1 MVFRFS
7 RKMAKKIKLDLLDL
21 DVSVP
26 LSENPF
32 LDWTTHLFTADRTQY
47 IIVTNTFSL
56 LSIIFPGRG
65 ITGESEFITQ
75 TLSMMRQ
82 YMHAESFELIF
93 ERIIVPNIRQI
104 FLSKSSDRRVTGS
117 MNKLIDIAKYYLLY
131 DDISPYETS
140 RRINEIP
147 MSYLEH
153 ATPEE
158 AFPRLKLKS

>member
-1 MVFRFS
+1 
-7 RKMAKKIKLDLLDL
+7 MAKKIKLDLIDL

>member
-7 RKMAKKIKLDLLDL
+7 QKLAKKIKLDLLDL

-26 LSENPF
+26 LSENKF
-32 LDWTTHLFTADRTQY
+32 LDWTAHLFAADHAQY

-56 LSIIFPGRG
+56 LSIIFHGRG
-65 ITGESEFITQ
+65 ITDERDFITQ

-93 ERIIVPNIRQI
+93 ERIIVPNTRQI
-104 FLSKSSDRRVTGS
+104 FMSKSSNRRVTGS
-117 MNKLIDIAKYYLLY
+117 MSKLIEIAKYYLLY
-131 DDISPYETS
+131 DNISPYEAA

-158 AFPRLKLKS
+158 AFPRLKLRS

>member
-7 RKMAKKIKLDLLDL
+7 RKLAKKIKLDLLDL
-21 DVSVP
+21 DETVP

-32 LDWTTHLFTADRTQY
+32 LDWTAHLFTADRTQY

-56 LSIIFPGRG
+56 LSIIFNGRG
-65 ITGESEFITQ
+65 ITGDSEFITQ

-82 YMHAESFELIF
+82 YMHGESFELIF
-93 ERIIVPNIRQI
+93 ERIIVPNIKQI
-104 FLSKSSDRRVTGS
+104 FLSKSSNRRVTGS
-117 MNKLIDIAKYYLLY
+117 MNTLIETAKYVLTY
-131 DDISPYETS
+131 DNISPYEAA
-140 RRINEIP
+140 RRINGLP

-153 ATPEE
+153 ATPED